1 MIIISSS
8 SLQCMFFPNFLAAVL
23 AAVGCDKKLAMF
35 MVFCNIGGLGSELNM
50 SRASVIPFKV
60 FPL

>member
-8 SLQCMFFPNFLAAVL
+8 SLQCMFFPNFLAA
-23 AAVGCDKKLAMF
+23 AGCDKKLAMF